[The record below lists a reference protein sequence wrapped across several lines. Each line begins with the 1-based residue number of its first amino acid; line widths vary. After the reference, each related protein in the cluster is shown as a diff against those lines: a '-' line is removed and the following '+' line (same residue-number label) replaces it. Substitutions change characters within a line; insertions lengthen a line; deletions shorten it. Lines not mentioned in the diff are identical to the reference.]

1 MRFKEGNAGRPKGA
15 KNKVTNDIKLKFET
29 LLNDNLTTL
38 QSDIDKMQP
47 RWRVHYILELAK
59 YVIPTLRATD
69 IDLTT
74 NEDNF
79 KIITLNMPDIGN
91 RTTKNITFKK
101 PIIKTKE
108 DEKD

>member
-1 MRFKEGNAGRPKGA
+1 MRFKEGNAGRPQGA
-15 KNKVTNDIKLKFET
+15 KNKVTNDIKLKFEA

-74 NEDNF
+74 NDDNF
-79 KIITLNMPDIGN
+79 KALTISIPDIIN
-91 RTTKNITFKK
+91 RTTNQVKVRK
-101 PIIKTKE
+101 PININE
-108 DEKD
+108 HE